1 MLLLLGLILR
11 GVVEIGLGL
20 GLRGYHT
27 FERFIL
33 CRFVY
38 VWISFGFC

>member
-1 MLLLLGLILR
+1 MLLLLGLILT
-11 GVVEIGLGL
+11 GVVEIGVGL

-27 FERFIL
+27 FGRFIL
-33 CRFVY
+33 CRFVC